1 MNILPYVKTV
11 KPENLTNQE
20 ITDLQFALAQQLL
33 YADTQNDS
41 KFEKRW
47 INESVW
53 YYGLKIDNCSTKQN
67 RCSHNTDKIYAV
79 TPQAVEKKERIVVPP
94 EEKFPIIKMCAEQGI
109 EPIYFIKT
117 ICKQYLDTFRYISI
131 EKDGEVFFIQQ
142 YQKGAERYQ
151 TKEKWEIIDF
161 CKTADK
167 KYKNCIF
174 LTLTMAQNHYFG
186 NFARAWKDF
195 AKELSKFTQKLQRFM
210 NCDYVWVKEST
221 LKGFP
226 HAHLL
231 IYHNEDFNHAF
242 KRKRGKKGQKY
253 ISGGEWFN
261 FLKKAWTF
269 GYFDSD
275 VNRRKNT
282 YNYLVKY
289 IVKSAK
295 VQFKNIL
302 KASRVKA
309 EDTKDLLTIIMPIYS
324 HTRGYQMSQM
334 KISEEVK
341 EERIKESEF
350 LTERR
355 KEEKE
360 KKEREFVKSMQAR
373 EAGLAYLKSLSTNL
387 EICNTRKIGFYT
399 ETKLNKE
406 TSGFAEKIN
415 DFPLE
420 RRQLIHNKYAKKMCN
435 GCIKTMLVEYYS
447 GRDKT
452 LFEEKCNL
460 DLLVGIIHHA
470 NKQISNFENVFQKS
484 WSDSQKIYF
493 YIDAFIKEL
502 NLKGTFEQITYYI
515 HSLFYINPMLWVLFL
530 PDEVASQFYS
540 LRLQIDRNAVE
551 KYKQSP
557 YYGKLIDMFDDFFLT
572 LSASGVKVA

>member
-1 MNILPYVKTV
+1 MNIIAYLKKVKS
-11 KPENLTNQE
+11 ENLTNQE
-20 ITDLQFALAQQLL
+20 RTDLQFALAQQLL

-47 INESVW
+47 LSANVW

-67 RCSHNTDKIYAV
+67 KCSHNTDKIYAV
-79 TPQAVEKKERIVVPP
+79 TPQSVEKKEKIVMSP

-109 EPIYFIKT
+109 EPIHFIKT
-117 ICKQYLDTFRYISI
+117 ICKQYLATFRYISI
-131 EKDGEVFFIQQ
+131 EKNGEIFFIQQ

-161 CKTADK
+161 CKTADS

-174 LTLTMAQNHYFG
+174 LTLTMAQNNYFG
-186 NFARAWKDF
+186 NFAMAWKDF
-195 AKELSKFTQKLQRFM
+195 AKELSKFTQKLQRFID
-210 NCDYVWVKEST
+210 CDYVWVKEST

-231 IYHNEDFNHAF
+231 IYHNEDFNHTF

-253 ISGGEWFN
+253 INSGEWFN

-275 VNRRKNT
+275 INRRKNT

-289 IVKSAK
+289 IVKSSK

-302 KASRVKA
+302 KASRVKK
-309 EDTKDLLTIIMPIYS
+309 EDVKDLLTVVMPTYS
-324 HTRGYQMSQM
+324 KTRGYQMSQM
-334 KISEEVK
+334 EISEEVK
-341 EERIKESEF
+341 AERIKESES
-350 LTERR
+350 LTEEQ
-355 KEEKE
+355 KTTKE
-360 KKEREFVKSMQAR
+360 KKEREFVKSAQAHDR
-373 EAGLAYLKSLSTNL
+373 GLAYLKTLSTNL

-399 ETKLNKE
+399 ETTLNTE
-406 TSGFAEKIN
+406 TNGFAEKIN
-415 DFPLE
+415 DLSLE

-435 GCIKTMLVEYYS
+435 GCIKTMLVEYYL
-447 GRDKT
+447 GRNET
-452 LFEEKCNL
+452 LFEEKFNL
-460 DLLVGIIHHA
+460 DLLVGIIHNA
-470 NKQISNFENVFQKS
+470 NKQISNFEDIFQENWTNFQKM
-484 WSDSQKIYF
+484 YF
-493 YIDAFIKEL
+493 YFDAFIKEL

-515 HSLFYINPMLWVLFL
+515 HSLLYMNPMLWILFL

-540 LRLQIDRNAVE
+540 LRLQINRKAVE
-551 KYKQSP
+551 KYKQSS
-557 YYGKLIDMFDDFFLT
+557 YYGNLIDMFENFLLT
-572 LSASGVKVA
+572 ISASGVKIA